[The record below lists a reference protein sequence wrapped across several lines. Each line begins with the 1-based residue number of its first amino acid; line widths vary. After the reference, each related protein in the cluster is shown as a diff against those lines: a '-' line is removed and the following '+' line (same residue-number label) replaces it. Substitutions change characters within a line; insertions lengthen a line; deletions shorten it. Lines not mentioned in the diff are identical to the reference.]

1 MSQTDSQ
8 RAPDDDVTVL
18 SRHTEIRGGTFTV
31 AHDLTVRGTLEGEVR
46 VGGRVVVAAG
56 ASVAGTLNAREAII
70 AGSVDGELTVSN
82 TLTLRSTA
90 VLNGSARA
98 ARLVVEEGSSGD
110 VRLRVGNE
118 EFFDLLESRR
128 REARLELDSARL
140 HAGMAV
146 PEPTPDEP
154 AAGDGARENSQG
166 WSSDV
171 ALLASEEGRAGG
183 LTSDQMME
191 SERMEEILPKP
202 SSDPGHIARPV
213 ERSDRTRN

>member
-90 VLNGSARA
+90 ILNGSARA

-118 EFFDLLESRR
+118 DFFDLLEGRR
-128 REARLELDSARL
+128 HEARLELDHARS

-146 PEPTPDEP
+146 AESAPDEP
-154 AAGDGARENSQG
+154 AAGDGARDHAQG

-171 ALLASEEGRAGG
+171 AVLATGEGRSGG
-183 LTSDQMME
+183 SSSDRMME
-191 SERMEEILPKP
+191 SERMKEILPKP
-202 SSDPGHIARPV
+202 SNDPGEISRAV
-213 ERSDRTRN
+213 EGSDRTRN

>member
-31 AHDLTVRGTLEGEVR
+31 AHDLTVRGTLEGEIQ

-70 AGSVDGELTVSN
+70 AGSVDGELIVSN

-118 EFFDLLESRR
+118 DFFDLLESRR
-128 REARLELDSARL
+128 REARLELDNARS
-140 HAGMAV
+140 HTGMAG
-146 PEPTPDEP
+146 PEPARDEL
-154 AAGDGARENSQG
+154 AAGDGARENSHG
-166 WSSDV
+166 WSNDV
-171 ALLASEEGRAGG
+171 AVLASEEGRSGG
-183 LTSDQMME
+183 LSSDRMME

-202 SSDPGHIARPV
+202 SNNPGQISRAA
-213 ERSDRTRN
+213 ERSDRPRN

>member
-18 SRHTEIRGGTFTV
+18 SRHTEIRGGTFSV

-118 EFFDLLESRR
+118 DFFDLLESRR
-128 REARLELDSARL
+128 REARIELENARS

-146 PEPTPDEP
+146 PEPAADEP

-166 WSSDV
+166 WSNDV
-171 ALLASEEGRAGG
+171 AVLATDERRSGG
-183 LTSDQMME
+183 SSSDQMME

-202 SSDPGHIARPV
+202 SNDPGHVSRAV